1 MACYLQQ
8 NSGEEPPATNFCYER
23 KTVLIFDVKPK
34 PRALSAGLSHCPSQ
48 GKLSGP
54 PPHTPRGGGGFWGGR
69 VPAGLGAGV
78 PVSLLPSCQRQVGRW
93 GGARPGCPHKAS
105 QSAAGRPGPRPGGRR
120 AGRSRW
126 GHLPSSST
134 FFPAGSLER
143 ERVETSLRMQD
154 LAGNKAHA
162 QAGAPRRRGCPGLH
176 ARTGAAENAAAW
188 AGRRAPAGT
197 RPWTIPGPA
206 LPAGT
211 REGCD
216 PYQRFCPSSSSPA
229 AAPPLP
235 DASSL
240 AKGPPV

>member
-1 MACYLQQ
+1 MGY
-8 NSGEEPPATNFCYER
+8 R
-23 KTVLIFDVKPK
+23 IVL
-34 PRALSAGLSHCPSQ
+34 
-48 GKLSGP
+48 
-54 PPHTPRGGGGFWGGR
+54 PRGGCQGHPHTHPGEETGSGEGGSLQTSGQGSQSLSS
-69 VPAGLGAGV
+69 PAVSDRSEGGAGPGQAV
-78 PVSLLPSCQRQVGRW
+78 RTKP
-93 GGARPGCPHKAS
+93 ARARRADPDPG
-105 QSAAGRPGPRPGGRR
+105 PGGRR

-211 REGCD
+211 RERCD

>member
-1 MACYLQQ
+1 MQQ

-34 PRALSAGLSHCPSQ
+34 PRALSNGLSHCPSQ
-48 GKLSGP
+48 RRVSGP
-54 PPHTPRGGGGFWGGR
+54 PPHTPRGGDRFWGGR
-69 VPAGLGAGV
+69 VPEGPGAGV
-78 PVSLLPSCQRQVGRW
+78 PVSLLPSCQRQVGRR

-105 QSAAGRPGPRPGGRR
+105 QSAAGGPGPRPGRTPRR
-120 AGRSRW
+120 AEQVGALTQQQ
-126 GHLPSSST
+126 HVLPRGE
-134 FFPAGSLER
+134 FGARAGG
-143 ERVETSLRMQD
+143 D
-154 LAGNKAHA
+154 LTEDAGPGGNKAHA

-211 REGCD
+211 KEGCD